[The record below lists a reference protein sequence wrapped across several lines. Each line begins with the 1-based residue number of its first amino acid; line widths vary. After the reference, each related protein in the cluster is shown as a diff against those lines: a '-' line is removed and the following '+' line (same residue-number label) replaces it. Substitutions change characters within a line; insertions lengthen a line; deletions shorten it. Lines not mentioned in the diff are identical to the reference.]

1 MTEPRVFLDGKVTLF
16 PGDCL
21 VMLKEIPD
29 GSVDAVVT
37 DPPAGIAFM
46 GREWDKDKGG
56 RNDWIAWMSDVAAQC
71 LRVIKPGGH
80 ALVWALPRTSHW
92 TATAWEDA
100 GWDVRDRCIHIFGS
114 GFPKSMD
121 ISKQLDKAAGAEGG
135 YGAKKPNVHSRG
147 DHVLN
152 EGWRRPWMDD
162 AAAVDKSG
170 REYLPSTE
178 AARQW
183 QGWGTALKPAAE
195 DWWLLRKPL
204 IGTVAQNVLTHGVGG
219 LNVNGCRVEGIIDS
233 GWSKTGSKA
242 SENVAMSGRNYAREP
257 KPDAT
262 MGRYP
267 ANVTHDGSD
276 EVLAGFPETGIST
289 LGVRHPNG
297 SMGYHGGASGLPG
310 VVSGYV
316 DSGSAARFFYCAK
329 GSSDDRVGS
338 KHPTV
343 KNLDL
348 MQWLIRLVTPR
359 GGTVLDCFAGTGTTG
374 ETAWREGMK
383 AILIEREPEYQADIA
398 RRMELAVQPTK
409 RAAVAKT
416 KNKLDNPNELPLFST
431 EKEKPL

>member
-1 MTEPRVFLDGKVTLF
+1 
-16 PGDCL
+16 
-21 VMLKEIPD
+21 
-29 GSVDAVVT
+29 
-37 DPPAGIAFM
+37 
-46 GREWDKDKGG
+46 
-56 RNDWIAWMSDVAAQC
+56 MSDVAAQC

-100 GWDVRDRCIHIFGS
+100 GWDVRDRVIHIFGS
-114 GFPKSMD
+114 GFPKSHN
-121 ISKQLDKAAGAEGG
+121 ISVAIDKAAGVERGSTPDFRNGPNTKPTKGDKYSGG
-135 YGAKKPNVHSRG
+135 YDGQINVDQG
-147 DHVLN
+147 
-152 EGWRRPWMDD
+152 PT
-162 AAAVDKSG
+162 
-170 REYLPSTE
+170 TE
-178 AARQW
+178 AAKQW
-183 QGWGTALKPAAE
+183 DGWGTALKPAAE

-219 LNVNGCRVEGIIDS
+219 LNIDACRVETSDTLGGGMVS
-233 GWSKTGSKA
+233 MGRPKWSEGWDRPWMHDPEVTERKKGESADKVAKA
-242 SENVAMSGRNYAREP
+242 EAL
-257 KPDAT
+257 
-262 MGRYP
+262 GRYP
-267 ANVTHDGSD
+267 ANVTHDGSE
-276 EVLAGFPETGIST
+276 EVLAGFPSEAGAAAPVHKRGSDKFRHSYGTFAGNVDEKGST
-289 LGVRHPNG
+289 FQG
-297 SMGYHGGASGLPG
+297 
-310 VVSGYV
+310 
-316 DSGSAARFFYCAK
+316 DSGSASRFFYCAK

-359 GGTVLDCFAGTGTTG
+359 GGTVLDCFAGSGTTG
-374 ETAWREGMK
+374 EAAWREGMK